1 MISKTAN
8 PKRTYPIINR
18 KSNWMLENVV
28 YQSPYKQSIEDKYKV
43 TNMTTK
49 LLMTLDYLES
59 IMIVSTIS
67 FDWD

>member
-1 MISKTAN
+1 
-8 PKRTYPIINR
+8 
-18 KSNWMLENVV
+18 MLENVV

-67 FDWD
+67 FD

>member
-1 MISKTAN
+1 
-8 PKRTYPIINR
+8 
-18 KSNWMLENVV
+18 MLENVV
-28 YQSPYKQSIEDKYKV
+28 YQSPYKQSIEDKYMV

-67 FDWD
+67 FD